1 LSNRGA
7 AQHFAATDRVLAL
20 LASRPL
26 SVALCAPRE
35 VERLRAI
42 TFGIPNGF
50 CPSGASSRSSD
61 EREEMASVVGNGAVT
76 CQTEEA
82 SVRDRRE
89 SWSRRQFVSVLTL
102 AGTTGLLGMRPE
114 PAAAEPPPETTRIRV
129 VSAGGACQAPKWAA
143 GDLLRAE
150 GFADVQYTHKR
161 AGFSVAARLKALDA
175 GEADFDLMFV
185 PNLILGIEAGQP
197 LVIVAGGHIGCF
209 ELFGGDRVRAI
220 RDLKGKAIGVREVG
234 SFEQLFLAIILS
246 YVGLDPSKDA
256 RWVSHSPADA
266 GRLLAGGKI
275 DAFLGFPPHTQELRA
290 KKIGHILLNSTI
302 DPPWRDHF
310 CCMVVANREFVRRY
324 PAATKR
330 VVRALMKANQV
341 CALASNRTAQLV
353 VDQGPGISY
362 EYALQMMKEIP
373 YGAWREYDP
382 EATIRFYALRLHEA
396 GMIKSTPQK
405 IIAQGTDWR
414 FLNELKKEL
423 KG

>member
-1 LSNRGA
+1 
-7 AQHFAATDRVLAL
+7 
-20 LASRPL
+20 
-26 SVALCAPRE
+26 
-35 VERLRAI
+35 
-42 TFGIPNGF
+42 
-50 CPSGASSRSSD
+50 
-61 EREEMASVVGNGAVT
+61 MASVIENGAVT

-161 AGFSVAARLKALDA
+161 AGLSVAARLKAPDA

-256 RWVSHSPADA
+256 RRVSHSPFDA
-266 GRLLAGGKI
+266 GRLLAEGKI

-310 CCMVVANREFVRRY
+310 CCMVAANREFVRRN

-341 CALASNRTAQLV
+341 CALASNRTAQLI
-353 VDQGPGISY
+353 VDQGPGISH

-396 GMIKSTPQK
+396 RMIKSTPQK
-405 IIAQGTDWR
+405 IIAQGTDLR